1 MDVSMNSSAHRIPI
15 RCVSARREGP
25 TLVEGMRKE
34 GAKIFVE
41 QVFSVSHSDQFPPV
55 TAVKFY

>member
-25 TLVEGMRKE
+25 TLIEGIRKE
-34 GAKIFVE
+34 VAKIFVE
-41 QVFSVSHSDQFPPV
+41 
-55 TAVKFY
+55 

>member
-25 TLVEGMRKE
+25 TLIEGIRKE
-34 GAKIFVE
+34 GAEMGVE
-41 QVFSVSHSDQFPPV
+41 QTFSLSHSKQFPPV
-55 TAVKFY
+55 TAVEFY